1 MYQSANDVRAFYNTR
16 IGRVVRRILK
26 QQIHNFWPDA
36 PEETIVGLGYATPY
50 LGHYRDSATRVIAL
64 TPAEQGAYHWPH
76 DAQNKTCLLYDDAI
90 PLPDESVD
98 KLLIVHNLEFSYQP
112 DAMLQEIWR
121 VLKPRGKALF
131 LVPNRNG
138 FWAQAEWSAFGSGR
152 PYTLSQL
159 CNTLHQNRFVTE
171 RIEES
176 LYMPPIR
183 RAFIMKSAR
192 FFEGLG
198 HSILPIAA
206 GVHMVEV
213 SKQLYAPIDR
223 GKGTL
228 AKIRDQVRAVK
239 PAVNNGKLSKR
250 YKNL

>member
-1 MYQSANDVRAFYNTR
+1 MYQSANDLKAFYNDR
-16 IGRVVRRILK
+16 MGRVVRRILK
-26 QQIHNFWPDA
+26 RQIYSFWPDA
-36 PEETIVGLGYATPY
+36 LEETIAGLGYATPY
-50 LGHYRDSATRVIAL
+50 LSHYIDSATRIIAL
-64 TPAEQGAYHWPH
+64 TPAEQGAYHWPY
-76 DAQNKTCLLYDDAI
+76 DSQNKTCLLYDDAI

-98 KLLIVHNLEFSYQP
+98 KILIVHNIEFSYQP
-112 DAMLQEIWR
+112 NAMLQEIWR

-131 LVPNRNG
+131 LVSNRNG
-138 FWAQAEWSAFGSGR
+138 FWSQAEWSAFGSGR

-159 CNTLHQNRFVTE
+159 CNTLHQNQFVTE

-176 LYMPPIR
+176 LFMPPIR
-183 RAFIMKSAR
+183 RAFIMKAAH

-213 SKQLYAPIDR
+213 SKQLYAPIDH

-228 AKIRDQVRAVK
+228 EKIRDKVRVVK

-250 YKNL
+250 DKSL